1 MTVAGTVAGLIDRR
15 AAVAQLVAGRTD
27 NLLVVGGLG
36 AATWD
41 LAAAGEHHL
50 DFGLWGAMG
59 GAVLIGLG
67 LALAQPNKRVL
78 VVTGDG
84 EMLMGMGGLAT
95 IALQQPA
102 NLAIVVLDN
111 GLYGETGG
119 HASHTARGADLAAI
133 ARGCG
138 LPVALTIAEPDRIG
152 EAVSLACEARGPVLV
167 VLKIAP
173 DTPPPA
179 LSERDPVL
187 LKERFRA
194 ALGVQAGFTK
204 NAV

>member
-1 MTVAGTVAGLIDRR
+1 MTGGGTLDRR
-15 AAVAQLVAGRTD
+15 QAVAQLVANRTD
-27 NLLVVGGLG
+27 DLLVVGGLG

-41 LAAAGEHHL
+41 LAAAGEHDL

-67 LALAQPNKRVL
+67 LALAQPEKRVL
-78 VVTGDG
+78 VITGDG

-95 IALQQPA
+95 IALQQPE

-119 HASHTARGADLAAI
+119 QASHTAHGADLAAI

-138 LPVALTIAEPDRIG
+138 LPVAVTIAESDRMG
-152 EAVSLACEARGPVLV
+152 EAVSLAREARGPVFV
-167 VLKIAP
+167 VLKVAP
-173 DTPPPA
+173 DTAPLVLP
-179 LSERDPVL
+179 ERDPVI
-187 LKERFRA
+187 LKERFRG
-194 ALGVQAGFTK
+194 ALDL
-204 NAV
+204 

>member
-1 MTVAGTVAGLIDRR
+1 MTGTIDRR
-15 AAVAQLVAGRTD
+15 AAVARLVADRTD
-27 NLLVVGGLG
+27 DLLVVGGLG

-59 GAVLIGLG
+59 GAVMIGLG
-67 LALAQPNKRVL
+67 LALTQPEKRVL

-84 EMLMGMGGLAT
+84 EMLMGMGSLSTVAM
-95 IALQQPA
+95 QQPA

-119 HASHTARGADLAAI
+119 QPSHTAHGTDLAAV

-138 LPVALTIAEPDRIG
+138 IPVAATIAEDERLAD
-152 EAVSLACEARGPVLV
+152 AVALAREARGPVLAV
-167 VLKIAP
+167 IKIAP
-173 DTPPPA
+173 DASPLA
-179 LSERDPVL
+179 LPERDPVA
-187 LKERFRA
+187 LKDRFRA
-194 ALGVQAGFTK
+194 ALGTGA
-204 NAV
+204 ASP

>member
-1 MTVAGTVAGLIDRR
+1 MNQPGTIDRR
-15 AAVAQLVAGRTD
+15 QAVARLVADRTD
-27 NLLVVGGLG
+27 DLLVVGGLG

-41 LAAAGEHHL
+41 LAAAGEHDL

-67 LALAQPNKRVL
+67 LAMAQPDKRVL

-95 IALQQPA
+95 IAQQQPV

-119 HASHTARGADLAAI
+119 QPSHTAHGADLAAI

-138 LPVALTIAEPDRIG
+138 LPVAATIAEDERMG
-152 EAVSLACEARGPVLV
+152 EAVSLAREARGPVFV
-167 VLKIAP
+167 VLKISP
-173 DTPPPA
+173 DTPPLVLP
-179 LSERDPVL
+179 ERDPVV
-187 LKERFRA
+187 LKDRFRA
-194 ALGVQAGFTK
+194 ALGA
-204 NAV
+204 AS